1 MGRIKTM
8 LIKRT
13 TNNLVKQY
21 AGECKKSFNENK
33 EVASRYVSTKS
44 KKMRN
49 VIAGYVTRLMKK
61 QTE

>member
-13 TNNLVKQY
+13 TNKLVKQY
-21 AGECKKSFNENK
+21 PAECKKTFKENK

-49 VIAGYVTRLMKK
+49 VIAGYVTRLMNK
-61 QTE
+61 QTD

>member
-13 TNNLVKQY
+13 TNQLVKQY
-21 AGECKKSFNENK
+21 AGECKKTFNENK

-49 VIAGYVTRLMKK
+49 VIAGYVTRLMNK
-61 QTE
+61 EID

>member
-13 TNNLVKQY
+13 TNQLVKQY
-21 AGECKKSFNENK
+21 PAECKKSFKENK
-33 EVASRYVSTKS
+33 EVASRYLTTKS

-49 VIAGYVTRLMKK
+49 IIAGYITRLMTR
-61 QTE
+61 QSE

>member
-13 TNNLVKQY
+13 TNQLVKQY
-21 AGECKKSFNENK
+21 AGECKKTFNENK
-33 EVASRYVSTKS
+33 DIVSRYVSTKS

-49 VIAGYVTRLMKK
+49 VIAGYVTRLMNK
-61 QTE
+61 QVD